1 MYGSFSEDALQIWDF
16 VRCQRPDGTIYGTRG
31 KCKKGTEIGAKEIEA
46 AKPKKAAAKKALANA
61 TPEQLQK
68 LAASSKVSP
77 AQKKV
82 IEQELEKKTG
92 KAPKPEAKPKAESN
106 ETKVAKLKAE
116 AEKLKAA
123 FAKHQEKGEWEKA
136 DAAISKATAINKELD
151 KLTQASKKSQEK
163 TKQAQKEE
171 KDPQEELKKAQAA
184 YTKIAKQ
191 QAKLVGEGKI
201 KEAEALKAKKDK
213 AIAAM
218 KKAEEKVNADPKVAK
233 EKEVVDR
240 LRKDVATAGKR
251 QEEYNKRQDE
261 TNLSP
266 KQKAAIRS
274 YTDEPAAG
282 TFGYRQLNECSRTP
296 PFCEDPKQAK
306 KLQKDLDDTLK
317 ALPKNDNGDPFFRG
331 VFVGGGGGPTAKLYE
346 ALENAQPGQRFKDP
360 AFGSFSSDFTTAGD
374 FAGSGRSIVFVSRS
388 KQLTP
393 VNRFST
399 ISDENE
405 ALLPRGTEQT
415 IRSVTKLKDQL
426 IVELD

>member
-1 MYGSFSEDALQIWDF
+1 MYGSFNEDAQGILDF
-16 VRCQRPDGTIYGTRG
+16 TRCQRPNGTFYGPAG
-31 KCKKGTEIGAKEIEA
+31 KCKSGDEVGAREMPT
-46 AKPKKAAAKKALANA
+46 AKPKKAAAKKKPKVTKAKAKAALKAA
-61 TPEQLQK
+61 TPEQLEKLKSHPKVTPEQK
-68 LAASSKVSP
+68 KTLDKAIAEKKSKKSSGKP
-77 AQKKV
+77 AQKTDEDRIK
-82 IEQELEKKTG
+82 E
-92 KAPKPEAKPKAESN
+92 
-106 ETKVAKLKAE
+106 LKAE

-151 KLTQASKKSQEK
+151 KLTQTSKKSQEK
-163 TKQAQKEE
+163 TKQAQNE
-171 KDPQEELKKAQAA
+171 
-184 YTKIAKQ
+184 
-191 QAKLVGEGKI
+191 
-201 KEAEALKAKKDK
+201 
-213 AIAAM
+213 
-218 KKAEEKVNADPKVAK
+218 

-251 QEEYNKRQDE
+251 QEEYDKRQDE

-266 KQKAAIRS
+266 KQRAAIRS
-274 YTDEPAAG
+274 YTDEPSSG

-306 KLQKDLDDTLK
+306 QLQKDLDDTLK

-399 ISDENE
+399 MSDENE